1 MKTKYNKIYC
11 YFIMPY
17 RIVQRGNDYFVVGP
31 KRQYKRKTL
40 EKARAYKRLLESK
53 EKAKPAVSQKVVQKQ
68 HVVVNVN
75 APPRRRRGAP
85 ARTTAIAPHHTSE
98 NVIRMV
104 PQITPM
110 QAVEQARRAIPIR
123 EPVKDTI
130 GDTNIIGKDLEKAV
144 ADLENIAGLI
154 RDETFKKERNYDDRL
169 DPSVFEPRIER
180 TSSEPAPREVV
191 SGRTGKPRRLSIDS
205 EFQGATIGQ
214 LLQGDYGITDSG
226 RQRTEATKRQELAIQ
241 RWKEQNP

>member
-1 MKTKYNKIYC
+1 
-11 YFIMPY
+11 MPY
-17 RIVQRGNDYFVVGP
+17 RIVQRGNDFFVVGP

-53 EKAKPAVSQKVVQKQ
+53 EKAKPAVSQKVIQKQ

-110 QAVEQARRAIPIR
+110 QAIEQARRAIPIR

-130 GDTNIIGKDLEKAV
+130 GDTNVIGKDLEKAV
-144 ADLENIAGLI
+144 ADLENIAGLM
-154 RDETFKKERNYDDRL
+154 RDETFRKERNYDDRL
-169 DPSVFEPRIER
+169 DPSLFEPRVETELVGGGR
-180 TSSEPAPREVV
+180 RGVPRQ
-191 SGRTGKPRRLSIDS
+191 LSIDS
-205 EFQGATIGQ
+205 EFQGATIKQ
-214 LLQGDYGITDSG
+214 LLQGDYGITESG
-226 RQRTEATKRQELAIQ
+226 RERTEPTKRQQLAIQ
-241 RWKEQNP
+241 RWKAQNP